1 MTFPLKISAC
11 ISFEADDVQAE
22 IVLFLYNNSD
32 YLKKA
37 RKSGQI
43 TG

>member
-22 IVLFLYNNSD
+22 TVLFTV
-32 YLKKA
+32 KKA
-37 RKSGQI
+37 
-43 TG
+43 